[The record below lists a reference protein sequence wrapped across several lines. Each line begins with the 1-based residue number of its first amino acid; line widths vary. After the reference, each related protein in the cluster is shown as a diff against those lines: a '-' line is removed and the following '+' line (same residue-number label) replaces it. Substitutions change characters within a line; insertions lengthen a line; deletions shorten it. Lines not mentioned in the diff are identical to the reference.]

1 MRTISFIFLISA
13 NSLYAGT
20 AGNSDL
26 KLALLFLL
34 LLCGLL
40 LGIEKTIQYIRNRR
54 LRKQEE
60 MQMNISEED
69 HSFL

>member
-13 NSLYAGT
+13 KSLYAGT

-26 KLALLFLL
+26 KLVLVFLILLCALLLVV
-34 LLCGLL
+34 
-40 LGIEKTIQYIRNRR
+40 ERSIQYIRNRR

-60 MQMNISEED
+60 IQMNISEED
-69 HSFL
+69 QTFL